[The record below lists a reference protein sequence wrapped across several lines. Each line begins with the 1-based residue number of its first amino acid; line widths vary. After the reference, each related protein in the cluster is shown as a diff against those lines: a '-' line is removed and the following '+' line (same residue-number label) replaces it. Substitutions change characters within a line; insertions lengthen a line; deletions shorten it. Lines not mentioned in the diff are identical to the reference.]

1 MLYDI
6 SPSLLDLFHH
16 LFIHACC
23 CNMQNGLSV
32 LKIKMSCIFLS
43 KNSWLHWI
51 FSSSAL
57 LFHIMST
64 SSMGLYL
71 QKPCAPWARDAS
83 FQVVLHLIMLN
94 VSLTFRI
101 ICIWGAF
108 TPFSSCMWSWVRLQ
122 PGDCSLPGS
131 SVHGIL
137 RTRAL
142 KWVVMPFFRESPK
155 PGIQAESLI
164 SRVLAGGFF
173 TTSATW
179 EALYTM

>member
-1 MLYDI
+1 MAWHFFVHSVFWITLAVFI
-6 SPSLLDLFHH
+6 VNRQLLSLSSKQNEKKKSAYFVFL
-16 LFIHACC
+16 
-23 CNMQNGLSV
+23 QNGLSI

-43 KNSWLHWI
+43 KNSWSHWI

-94 VSLTFRI
+94 VSLTFRV

-108 TPFSSCMWSWVRLQ
+108 TPCSSCMWSWVRL
-122 PGDCSLPGS
+122 CSLGT
-131 SVHGIL
+131 V
-137 RTRAL
+137 AC
-142 KWVVMPFFRESPK
+142 
-155 PGIQAESLI
+155 QAPLSM
-164 SRVLAGGFF
+164 GF
-173 TTSATW
+173 
-179 EALYTM
+179 